1 MSLFNRALQPPPRL
15 SDAAVERYLA
25 ALRAEIDPDPLFRR
39 RLRTDVVNR
48 FVAAREGIG
57 RPARTSGI
65 SRQMGR
71 LGRACLYASFAL
83 GVTGTAVLAAS
94 ESALPGDLLYPLKQR
109 IEQLRYDLV
118 PDRLHGE
125 LAAYALGMRIDEMG
139 RLADAG
145 RWDLAIAMAPTI
157 DAEYQ
162 RLEALGATANRFR
175 AARIERHLLVLEGL
189 LQKLPDAA
197 RDKVESALDNGPA
210 SGPATPRSSNP
221 GGGSPA
227 AGPGLF
233 SGHQEP
239 TGAPDRTPKP
249 DQTREADPTAEPNP
263 TAEPDPTLEL
273 DPTPKAERTERPVPT
288 RETPRSEIQ
297 STD

>member
-1 MSLFNRALQPPPRL
+1 MSLFNRALRPPPSL

-39 RLRTDVVNR
+39 RVRTDVVNR

-57 RPARTSGI
+57 RPASRSGI

-94 ESALPGDLLYPLKQR
+94 EGALPGDLLYPLKQR

-118 PDRLHGE
+118 PTRLHGE
-125 LAAYALGMRIDEMG
+125 LAAYALGMRIEEMG

-145 RWDLAIAMAPTI
+145 RWDLAISMAPTI
-157 DAEYQ
+157 DAEYE
-162 RLEALGATANRFR
+162 RLEALGATTNPFR

-189 LQKLPDAA
+189 LQKLPDVA
-197 RDKVESALDNGPA
+197 RDKVESAFDNGPA
-210 SGPATPRSSNP
+210 SGRATPRSSNP
-221 GGGSPA
+221 GEGTPA
-227 AGPGLF
+227 AGSGSF

-239 TGAPDRTPKP
+239 TGTPDRTPKP
-249 DQTREADPTAEPNP
+249 DPTREPDPTAM
-263 TAEPDPTLEL
+263 PDLTLEL
-273 DPTPKAERTERPVPT
+273 DPTPKGDPTERSAPT
-288 RETPRSEIQ
+288 RESQRSEIQ

>member
-1 MSLFNRALQPPPRL
+1 MSLFNRALRPPPRL

-39 RLRTDVVNR
+39 RVRTDVVNR

-57 RPARTSGI
+57 RPAGRSGL

-71 LGRACLYASFAL
+71 LGRACLYASFTL

-94 ESALPGDLLYPLKQR
+94 EGALPGDLLYPLKQR

-118 PDRLHGE
+118 PTRLHGE
-125 LAAYALGMRIDEMG
+125 LAAYALGMRIEEMG
-139 RLADAG
+139 RLAEAG
-145 RWDLAIAMAPTI
+145 RWDLAVAMAPTI
-157 DAEYQ
+157 DAEYE

-197 RDKVESALDNGPA
+197 RDKVESAFDYAPA

-221 GGGSPA
+221 GGGTPA
-227 AGPGLF
+227 AGPGSF
-233 SGHQEP
+233 SSHQEP
-239 TGAPDRTPKP
+239 KGAPARTPKP
-249 DQTREADPTAEPNP
+249 DPTREPDPTA
-263 TAEPDPTLEL
+263 TPDLTLEL
-273 DPTPKAERTERPVPT
+273 DPTPKGDPTERSAPT
-288 RETPRSEIQ
+288 RESPRSEIQ